1 MTALQDVV
9 GMTNDALVITTVVQL
24 MRSGRL
30 TWCGKTGA
38 HLHQSWPEVTW
49 PQPWRLSCA
58 PGATA
63 SAGKKGEGVYHVP
76 LFQAQCERHCHV
88 RHASVARV
96 SRSRDSA
103 EVRMRA
109 RLERHAVGSQTGC
122 K

>member
-1 MTALQDVV
+1 MTALQEVV
-9 GMTNDALVITTVVQL
+9 GMPNDALVVTTVVQL

-63 SAGKKGEGVYHVP
+63 SAGKKG
-76 LFQAQCERHCHV
+76 
-88 RHASVARV
+88 
-96 SRSRDSA
+96 
-103 EVRMRA
+103 
-109 RLERHAVGSQTGC
+109 
-122 K
+122 